1 MVGKSRGSES
11 KRGEREREGLHKG
24 LHRRSSSGIA
34 NNHRSG
40 ATRVV
45 VVSSSLS
52 MLSNV
57 RESSRMFQN
66 SENVRQERAVD
77 GARLLVD
84 GARWRCC
91 SSPGAAEAV
100 TIQLS
105 LLQQVGSMP

>member
-1 MVGKSRGSES
+1 M
-11 KRGEREREGLHKG
+11 
-24 LHRRSSSGIA
+24 SSSGIA

-84 GARWRCC
+84 GARSLVDSARWRCC
-91 SSPGAAEAV
+91 RSPGAAEAV